1 MNGPA
6 AERALAALTGATVRS
21 IRPGRPASTGRI
33 LLAAD
38 ETALDSL
45 GSVIASLPG
54 TARGQVFVEVASA
67 DQIVAIEAPELM
79 TVTWLARES
88 RSGNPGTSRR
98 CAHGQALERAV
109 LAWVS
114 EMSTGDA
121 GHDDGE
127 VTAWVDG
134 AGTRIWE
141 LREALIARLGSTSDT
156 GTLAR

>member
-6 AERALAALTGATVRS
+6 ALAAVAASTTRTVRS
-21 IRPGRPASTGRI
+21 TRPGRRASTGRI

-38 ETALDSL
+38 ESTLDALQNLIDTLADS
-45 GSVIASLPG
+45 
-54 TARGQVFVEVASA
+54 ARGQIFIEVASA
-67 DQIVAIEAPELM
+67 DDTAPIATPELV

-109 LAWVS
+109 LAWLS

-121 GHDDGE
+121 ERDDGE
-127 VTAWVDG
+127 ITAWIDG

-141 LREALIARLGSTSDT
+141 LRQELIGRLGSTSDAE
-156 GTLAR
+156 TLAL